1 VFTTIKLTHI
11 CCYKYVK
18 ITIMENINLKRGDM
32 VRVFDY
38 GNEIF
43 DEIVTIILNDVIS
56 GEIVYK
62 RNDGEKILFS
72 GQGYF
77 E

>member
-1 VFTTIKLTHI
+1 M
-11 CCYKYVK
+11 YVK
-18 ITIMENINLKRGDM
+18 ITIMENFNLKRGDM

>member
-1 VFTTIKLTHI
+1 
-11 CCYKYVK
+11 
-18 ITIMENINLKRGDM
+18 MENINLKRGDM

-43 DEIVTIILNDVIS
+43 DEIVIIIL
-56 GEIVYK
+56 
-62 RNDGEKILFS
+62 NDGEKILFS

>member
-1 VFTTIKLTHI
+1 
-11 CCYKYVK
+11 
-18 ITIMENINLKRGDM
+18 MENVNLKRDDK

-43 DEIVTIILNDVIS
+43 DELVTIILNDIIS
-56 GEIVYK
+56 GEIFYK
-62 RNDGEKILFS
+62 RDNGEKILFS

>member
-1 VFTTIKLTHI
+1 
-11 CCYKYVK
+11 
-18 ITIMENINLKRGDM
+18 MENINLKKGDK
-32 VRVFDY
+32 VKVFDY

-43 DEIVTIILNDVIS
+43 EMVTIILNDIIS

-62 RNDGEKILFS
+62 RDNGEKFSFS

>member
-1 VFTTIKLTHI
+1 
-11 CCYKYVK
+11 
-18 ITIMENINLKRGDM
+18 MENINLKKGDM

-72 GQGYF
+72 RQGYF

>member
-1 VFTTIKLTHI
+1 
-11 CCYKYVK
+11 
-18 ITIMENINLKRGDM
+18 MENINLKKGDM

-56 GEIVYK
+56 GKIVYK
-62 RNDGEKILFS
+62 RNGGEKILFS

>member
-1 VFTTIKLTHI
+1 M
-11 CCYKYVK
+11 YVK
-18 ITIMENINLKRGDM
+18 ITIMENINLKKGDM

-72 GQGYF
+72 RQGYF

>member
-1 VFTTIKLTHI
+1 
-11 CCYKYVK
+11 
-18 ITIMENINLKRGDM
+18 MENVNLKKDDK

-43 DEIVTIILNDVIS
+43 DELVTIILNDIIS
-56 GEIVYK
+56 GEIFYK
-62 RNDGEKILFS
+62 RDNGEKVLFS

>member
-1 VFTTIKLTHI
+1 MFYI
-11 CCYKYVK
+11 CCYEYVK
-18 ITIMENINLKRGDM
+18 ITNMENLNLKRGDK

-43 DEIVTIILNDVIS
+43 DEIVLIILNDVIS
-56 GEIVYK
+56 GEIVYN
-62 RNDGEKILFS
+62 RDNGDKILFS